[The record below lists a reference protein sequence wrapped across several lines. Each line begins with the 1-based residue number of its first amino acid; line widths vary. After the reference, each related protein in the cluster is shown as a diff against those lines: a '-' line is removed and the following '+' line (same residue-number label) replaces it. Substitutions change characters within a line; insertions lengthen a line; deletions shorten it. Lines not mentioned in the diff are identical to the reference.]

1 MTPITGP
8 APAPTTAANPIKPH
22 SSYRHEAFLY
32 RGDDDFLAGTVPFVR
47 DGISVGQPVM
57 VAVIEPR
64 VELLRDALGPEAA
77 DVEFVDMI
85 ELGHNPARII
95 PGWRRFL
102 DERCRDEQPV
112 RGVGEPI
119 WAGRRDAEV
128 VECQLHEALLNLA
141 VDPDTPMWL
150 RCPYDVDALDPAV
163 VEEAHRS
170 HPILVD
176 AEAYAGS
183 RLYGGAHH
191 IGDVFA
197 RDLPAP
203 AVPAEALDFG
213 AHELLAVRDLVTI
226 RATAAGLDAE
236 RVWELALS
244 VHEVA
249 TNSVLNGGGKGSL
262 SVWREPG
269 ALVCE
274 VRDAAHLDDPMV
286 GRRQPS
292 PHQEDGRGLWLA
304 NQLCDLVQVRSTPDG
319 VVVRVV
325 AWL

>member
-1 MTPITGP
+1 MTLMTGP
-8 APAPTTAANPIKPH
+8 APAPVRPH

-32 RGDDDFLAGTVPFVR
+32 RGDDEFLAGTVPFIR
-47 DGISVGQPVM
+47 DGISAGQPTM
-57 VAVIEPR
+57 VAVIQPR
-64 VELLRDALGPEAA
+64 VELVRAALGPDAEHVA
-77 DVEFVDMI
+77 FVDMA

-102 DERCRDEQPV
+102 DQHCVDEQPV
-112 RGVGEPI
+112 RGIGEPI

-170 HPILVD
+170 HPLLID
-176 AEAYAGS
+176 TESYAGS

-203 AVPAEALDFG
+203 AVSPDLSSFGPDDLRMVRALVS
-213 AHELLAVRDLVTI
+213 A
-226 RATAAGLDAE
+226 RAAGAGLDPDRAG
-236 RVWELALS
+236 ELALA

-249 TNSVLNGGGKGSL
+249 ANSVLSGGGKGSL
-262 SVWREPG
+262 SIWSEAG

-274 VRDAAHLDDPMV
+274 VRDTGQLDDPMV
-286 GRRQPS
+286 GRRQP
-292 PHQEDGRGLWLA
+292 PPTGENGRGLWLA
-304 NQLCDLVQVRSTPDG
+304 NQLCDLVQVRSTADG